1 MNFAGLW
8 LRTGIA
14 LLGAGALTSTAAAH
28 EVRPA
33 SLEITEAADATRI
46 VWRQPM
52 TAGYTQP
59 LTPVLSSGWLEAPPR
74 QAATT
79 QTLTRTWRITDD
91 TPLAGQTLLLE
102 GLDRVLTDVFV
113 HVRWRN
119 GEETVALLRPMRDS
133 LLLAPESGSGAAIG
147 AYFRLGLEHI
157 RGGYDHLLYL
167 VGLMLLVRRA
177 RALVGVITAF
187 TAAHS
192 LTLAAS
198 VLGMVKL
205 QPAPVEAAI
214 ALSILFVAVELAR
227 GQQGRPGFAHQHPW
241 VVAFAFGLL
250 HGFGFAGALRG
261 IGLPDGAIAAPLLLF
276 NLGIEAGQLVFVAVV
291 AALFWLLVRRAPAA
305 RPKLHR
311 ALPVGIGSLAAWWL
325 IERTAALVTQA

>member
-1 MNFAGLW
+1 MSRARRWLLPVIAWLATGMAG
-8 LRTGIA
+8 
-14 LLGAGALTSTAAAH
+14 AH

-33 SLEITEAADATRI
+33 SLEITETADATDI
-46 VWRQPM
+46 IWRQPM

-59 LTPVLSSGWLEAPPR
+59 LAPGLSSGWLDARPR
-74 QAATT
+74 
-79 QTLTRTWRITDD
+79 QTLTAQSLTRSWHIAAAGV
-91 TPLAGQTLLLE
+91 PLAGQTLRID

-113 HVRWRN
+113 RVHWRN
-119 GEETVALLRPMRDS
+119 GDETVALLRPLHDS
-133 LLLAPESGSGAAIG
+133 TVLEPSHGSGAAIG
-147 AYFRLGLEHI
+147 AYFRLGVTHI
-157 RGGYDHLLYL
+157 WTGYDHLLYL
-167 VGLMLLVRRA
+167 AALMLLVGNLRS
-177 RALVGVITAF
+177 LIGVITAF

-198 VLGMVKL
+198 VLGIVRL

-227 GQQGRPGFAHQHPW
+227 GRRGKPGFAHAHPW

-261 IGLPDGAIAAPLLLF
+261 IGLPDDAVAAPLLLF
-276 NLGIEAGQLVFVAVV
+276 NVGIEAGQLVFVTAV

-305 RPKLHR
+305 RPVLQR
-311 ALPVGIGSLAAWWL
+311 GLPTVIGALAAWWL
-325 IERTAALVTQA
+325 IERTAALG

>member
-1 MNFAGLW
+1 MSRAHRWQLLCIAWLAAG
-8 LRTGIA
+8 T
-14 LLGAGALTSTAAAH
+14 AGAH

-33 SLEITEAADATRI
+33 TLAITEAADAIHI

-59 LTPVLSSGWLEAPPR
+59 LTPRLSSGWLDTPP
-74 QAATT
+74 QTQATT
-79 QTLTRTWRITDD
+79 SQSLTRSWRIDPGGTA
-91 TPLAGQTLLLE
+91 LAGQTLQMD

-113 HVRWRN
+113 RVHWRN
-119 GEETVALLRPMRDS
+119 GDESVALLRPMHGTMVLQPS
-133 LLLAPESGSGAAIG
+133 SGSGAAIG
-147 AYFRLGLEHI
+147 AYFRLGVAHI
-157 RGGYDHLLYL
+157 WSGYDHLLYL
-167 VGLMLLVRRA
+167 LGLMLLVGNL

-198 VLGMVKL
+198 VLGIVKL

-227 GQQGRPGFAHQHPW
+227 GQLGKPGYAHAHPW

-250 HGFGFAGALRG
+250 HGFGFAGALRS

-276 NLGIEAGQLVFVAVV
+276 NLGIEAGQLAFATAA

-305 RPKLHR
+305 RPALQR
-311 ALPVGIGSLAAWWL
+311 ALPMVIGSLAAWWL
-325 IERTAALVTQA
+325 IERTAALG